1 MRSRLARGL
10 SAALTCSLLAACGGG
25 GGGGDDGGGNLQV
38 DFSYDLTGAN
48 APQVWT
54 QKTVVPTITGLEGHA
69 PHCTLTSG
77 KLPAGVTIDPSN
89 CAINGAPQET
99 GTFPINVTM
108 TVGGATGSVDAPAV
122 YMVPALA
129 MSYANFS
136 MTWGVHTGPQTPVIA
151 GYTAQAG
158 DTVSYTFASPGSAV
172 SDQEAYYTLD
182 ASTGALAGAPIGDP
196 TLGYPALYVEATVVR
211 NGYKVKAKFDELEP
225 NDQFRPDVE
234 YTEVQA
240 RKNTPFTVTPSAP
253 PFADLGFSV
262 VYAPDLQRPNNCNFP
277 TTVDPATGTVTG
289 TMDDFGACSLYIAF
303 TATRG
308 TLVIQRSALVTMG
321 IASGS

>member
-10 SAALTCSLLAACGGG
+10 SAALTCSLLAACGG

-196 TLGYPALYVEATVVR
+196 TLGYPALYVEATLVR
-211 NGYKVKAKFDELEP
+211 NGYKVKAKFDELEA
-225 NDQFRPDVE
+225 NDQFRPDVAFPQ
-234 YTEVQA
+234 VSQIQVGV
-240 RKNTPFTVTPSAP
+240 PFTVTPSAP
-253 PFADLGFSV
+253 AFADLGFSV
-262 VYAPDLQRPNNCNFP
+262 VYAANPQGSNSCNFA
-277 TTVDPATGTVTG
+277 TTVDAATGAISG
-289 TMDDFGACSLYIAF
+289 TMTFDTGGCFVSIGF
-303 TATRG
+303 TATKG
-308 TLVIQRSALVTMG
+308 ALVIKGGATALL
-321 IASGS
+321 S